1 MDYVEYEKH
10 KDVIAREAAEAEE
23 GGLVEKYDDPTVK
36 EWAKLDK
43 KILDNEF
50 WVKEMIRDFKYNAPP
65 NGEWDK
71 GEI

>member
-36 EWAKLDK
+36 EWAKLDQ

-50 WVKEMIRDFKYNAPP
+50 
-65 NGEWDK
+65 
-71 GEI
+71 